1 MIHVLIVDDHAIVR
15 QGLKQIIESDP
26 GMRVAAEASHG
37 AEALRILR
45 DADCDVVLLD
55 LSMPDM
61 NGMDVLKQIR
71 AFNPMLPVLILSIH
85 PEDQYAIR
93 LIRAGA
99 AGYLTKDSAP
109 PEVIDALK
117 RVADGRK
124 YISETVAEIMAD
136 DLRAPE
142 DKLPHERLSDR
153 EYQIFTLLASART
166 VTEIGEEL
174 SLSVK
179 TVSTYRTRI
188 LEKMHLTNN
197 MELMRYAVD
206 KHLIK

>member
-1 MIHVLIVDDHAIVR
+1 MIRVLIVDDHAIVR

-26 GMRVAAEASHG
+26 GMRVAAEAGHG

-124 YISETVAEIMAD
+124 YISETVAEIMAG
-136 DLRAPE
+136 DLLTPE
-142 DKLPHERLSDR
+142 DKPPHERLSDR

-188 LEKMHLTNN
+188 LEKMHLANN

-206 KHLIK
+206 HRLLP